1 MVSNRA
7 HTIERSTG
15 NVYADLGNPDTE
27 AMLFKTQLTRRIAAI
42 MAKRKLTQQEAAC
55 IVGLSQPKFSLILR
69 GQFRGV
75 SEANLLDCLRQ
86 LGQDVQ
92 MTVKPP
98 RPKADV
104 GTLRVNFA

>member
-1 MVSNRA
+1 MD
-7 HTIERSTG
+7 TIEISSG
-15 NVYADLGNPDTE
+15 NVYADLGNPDAE
-27 AMLFKTQLTRRIAAI
+27 AMLFKAQLTRRIAAI
-42 MAKRKLTQQEAAC
+42 MAKRKLTQQEAAT
-55 IVGLSQPKFSLILR
+55 IVGLSQPKLSLILR

-75 SEANLLDCLRQ
+75 SEAKLLDCLRH

-92 MTVKPP
+92 VTVKPS

>member
-55 IVGLSQPKFSLILR
+55 IVGPSQTKFLLMLR
-69 GQFRGV
+69 NPFRYV
-75 SEANLLDCLRQ
+75 SVTKLQTIVVCL
-86 LGQDVQ
+86 
-92 MTVKPP
+92 KPLP
-98 RPKADV
+98 LKH
-104 GTLRVNFA
+104 